1 MNFVILSDYILKKHR
16 PGSICCRGGVC
27 KLWLKD
33 RGFYQARSLPNF
45 SL

>member
-1 MNFVILSDYILKKHR
+1 MNFVILSYYILKNTA
-16 PGSICCRGGVC
+16 PAAFAAGAVSA

>member
-27 KLWLKD
+27 KIMVE
-33 RGFYQARSLPNF
+33 R
-45 SL
+45 